1 MSEQWLSIVEYAR
14 LNSLSDMTVRRRIKT
29 GRLHAV
35 LREGKYYIQQP
46 LSANEGASE
55 IASPNSLK
63 THETNQTVSA
73 SNTKSLY
80 LEQTGREPES
90 IKLPNQRY
98 SFGLQSPA
106 PQPTS
111 AESSS
116 ATESVIREIR
126 DLSEIVQQALTQL
139 EEKQTAVRNESQ
151 QAKVVL
157 EKKIALLEEKL
168 TVEQLKTE
176 KVHQQNEDLRT
187 LLKIMEKAHYS
198 QSKEPSP

>member
-46 LSANEGASE
+46 CQRTRVLQR
-55 IASPNSLK
+55 SPLRTPK

-98 SFGLQSPA
+98 SFGHQSPA

>member
-1 MSEQWLSIVEYAR
+1 M
-14 LNSLSDMTVRRRIKT
+14 
-29 GRLHAV
+29 
-35 LREGKYYIQQP
+35 
-46 LSANEGASE
+46 
-55 IASPNSLK
+55 
-63 THETNQTVSA
+63 
-73 SNTKSLY
+73 
-80 LEQTGREPES
+80 
-90 IKLPNQRY
+90 
-98 SFGLQSPA
+98 
-106 PQPTS
+106 
-111 AESSS
+111 
-116 ATESVIREIR
+116 IREIR